1 MLNKLYLFLALAA
14 VVVVGCADEELQP
27 AVTQDTLLFGA
38 FPRLVELRTGEF
50 DLADLQNSAYE
61 MEVDFVDNA
70 GGADVAQYKVYV
82 AFDDNT
88 VDSAGVDYS
97 SPDYAEYRVYTP
109 SDFTEGPNGNLGIT
123 VSIPFVDVA
132 NFAGVPLDSIE
143 SGDRFQVRTEV
154 VKTDGR
160 VFSSA
165 NSTPAI
171 TNAFGGIFNFN
182 INATCPLPDDRFV
195 GDYTI
200 EYGYVYD
207 QFTFFGQPVQAL
219 GTPPLNRTVTL
230 ELVSGSTTR
239 RTFNIGA
246 ILAPG
251 AYQGNG
257 GTITL
262 DFACNRVTSTGAS
275 VGLTCGAGNIGS
287 HQAGEAPFVL
297 NDDSTFTI
305 EYEDFG
311 STDGGCGTPAMAYSL
326 VFTKN

>member
-1 MLNKLYLFLALAA
+1 MLNKLYLLLALAA
-14 VVVVGCADEELQP
+14 VVVVGCADEDLQP

-50 DLADLQNSAYE
+50 DLADLQGSAYE

-82 AFDDNT
+82 SFDDNST
-88 VDSAGVDYS
+88 GGSRPDYS
-97 SPDYAEYRVYTP
+97 TEFAEYKVYTP
-109 SDFTEGPNGNLGIT
+109 SDFTEGPNGNLGLT
-123 VSIPFVDVA
+123 LTIPFADVA
-132 NFAGVPLDSIE
+132 NFAGVPLDSVL

-160 VFSSA
+160 VFSST

-195 GDYTI
+195 GSYTL

-230 ELVSGSTTR
+230 ELVPGSTTR

-251 AYQGNG
+251 GYQGNG

-262 DFACNRVTSTGAS
+262 DFACNVVTSTGAS

-287 HQAGEAPFVL
+287 HQVGVAPFML
-297 NDDSTFTI
+297 TDDQTFTI

>member
-14 VVVVGCADEELQP
+14 VVVVGCADEDLQP

-50 DLADLQNSAYE
+50 DLADLQNSSYE

-70 GGADVAQYKVYV
+70 GGADIAQYRVFV
-82 AFDDNT
+82 AFDDNS
-88 VDSAGVDYS
+88 VDSLR
-97 SPDYAEYRVYTP
+97 PDLSTESAEYRVYTP
-109 SDFTEGPNGNLGIT
+109 DDFTEGPNGNLGIT
-123 VSIPFVDVA
+123 VTIPFADVA
-132 NFAGVPLDSIE
+132 SFAGVPLDSIE
-143 SGDRFQVRTEV
+143 SGDRFEVRTEV

-182 INATCPLPDDRFV
+182 ITATCPLPDEMFV
-195 GDYTI
+195 GDYTLS
-200 EYGYVYD
+200 YGYVYD

-219 GTPPLNRTVTL
+219 GPPPLSRTVTL
-230 ELVSGSTTR
+230 SLVPGSTTR
-239 RTFNIGA
+239 RTFNIGT

-251 AYQGNG
+251 GYQGNG
-257 GTITL
+257 GTVTL
-262 DFACNRVTSTGAS
+262 DFACDVVTSTGAS
-275 VGLTCGAGNIGS
+275 IGLTCGGGNIGN
-287 HQAGEAPFVL
+287 HQTGVASFNL
-297 NDDSTFTI
+297 TDDNTWTI